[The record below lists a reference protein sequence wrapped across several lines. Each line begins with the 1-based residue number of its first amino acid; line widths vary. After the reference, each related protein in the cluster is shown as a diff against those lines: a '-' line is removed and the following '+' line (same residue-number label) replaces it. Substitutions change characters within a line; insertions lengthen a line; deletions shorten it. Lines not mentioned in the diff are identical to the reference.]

1 MINEYGLLFSKSE
14 HPEVCKQGYCTSGRG
29 SSTSLCRRPTRHDQ
43 CLLGSPRRRCPAGTV
58 VATTSVNRMAA
69 VYPRSDGHDE
79 ASGPDIHH
87 EAFDDLGN
95 DHDPAMTSKELDTDP
110 QLKAPIESQER

>member
-1 MINEYGLLFSKSE
+1 MINEYGLLLSKSE
-14 HPEVCKQGYCTSGRG
+14 RPEVCMQGYCTRGRG
-29 SSTSLCRRPTRHDQ
+29 SSTSLCCRPTRHGQ
-43 CLLGSPRRRCPAGTV
+43 CLLGPPRRRCPAGTV
-58 VATTSVNRMAA
+58 VSTTSVNRMAA

>member
-1 MINEYGLLFSKSE
+1 
-14 HPEVCKQGYCTSGRG
+14 
-29 SSTSLCRRPTRHDQ
+29 
-43 CLLGSPRRRCPAGTV
+43 
-58 VATTSVNRMAA
+58 MAA
-69 VYPRSDGHDE
+69 VYPRSDGHHE